1 MWKTYGKRFIISGI
15 ILIFS
20 MGIGMA
26 QSNLSSPYSA
36 FGLGKLYQGNNMR
49 NYSMGKIGIATRDY
63 FTINVKNPASYTAFD
78 STSFVF
84 EGSLKG
90 NNTTLNTTEFS
101 ESYSYATLDH
111 LIFGFPVTNWWR
123 SSFGLLPFSG
133 VGYEVTDTDF
143 DEFTGKSAYIFKG
156 EGGLSK
162 FYLGNAFRFGDHFSI
177 GVNAS
182 YLFGTI
188 DRIQKVTYPD
198 SAYYINTRLD
208 NSVSIKDFDFEF
220 GAQYYTTFENN
231 LNLVVGATY
240 RPEKNMSA
248 KRNRLVRSYQRT
260 ISGVDII
267 LDTISYNIDEEG
279 DVVMPAGYGAGISLS
294 KRNHWLIGLDYSL
307 DEWGNYQTFGVN
319 DSLVNSQSI
328 QFGGQ
333 IIPDAN
339 SLSYYKRIDYRWGI
353 HYDLSSLKLS
363 DEQLT
368 GFGITFGFGLPLRGA
383 AVRGSRSMINFGVE
397 YGRFG
402 TQNKNLIREE
412 YYNIFVGISIYEW
425 WFFKRRY
432 N

>member
-1 MWKTYGKRFIISGI
+1 
-15 ILIFS
+15 
-20 MGIGMA
+20 MA

-36 FGLGKLYQGNNMR
+36 FGPGKLYHGNNMR

-84 EGSLKG
+84 EGGFKG
-90 NNTTLNTTEFS
+90 NYTTLNATGVKED
-101 ESYSYATLDH
+101 YSYATLDH
-111 LIFGFPVTNWWR
+111 LIFGFPVTDWWR

-133 VGYEVTDTDF
+133 VGYEVNDTDI
-143 DEFTGKSAYIFKG
+143 DPLTGKTQYIFQG
-156 EGGLSK
+156 EGGISR
-162 FYLGNAFRFGDHFSI
+162 FYWGNAFRFGNHFSI

-182 YLFGTI
+182 YLFGSI

-198 SAYYINTRLD
+198 SAYFINTRMD
-208 NSVSIKDFDFEF
+208 NSIILKDLNLEF
-220 GAQYYTTFENN
+220 GAQYYTDIAND

-240 RPEKNMSA
+240 RPEKSMSA
-248 KRNRLVRSYQRT
+248 ERSTLTRSLQGT
-260 ISGVDII
+260 ISNVDVF
-267 LDTISYNIDEEG
+267 LDTIAYSGQQEG
-279 DVVMPAGYGAGISLS
+279 DVLMPAGYGAGISIS
-294 KRNHWLIGLDYSL
+294 KRNHWLVGLDYSL
-307 DEWGNYQTFGVN
+307 DEWGNFKSFGVK
-319 DSLVNSQSI
+319 DSLVNSHSI

-339 SLSYYKRIDYRWGI
+339 GLSYYKRIDYRWGLNYNI
-353 HYDLSSLKLS
+353 SNLELS
-363 DEQLT
+363 DEHLT
-368 GFGITFGFGLPLRGA
+368 GFGITFGFGLPLRGV
-383 AVRGSRSMINFGVE
+383 AVRGSRSMINFGAE

-412 YYNIFVGISIYEW
+412 YFNVFVGVSIYEW